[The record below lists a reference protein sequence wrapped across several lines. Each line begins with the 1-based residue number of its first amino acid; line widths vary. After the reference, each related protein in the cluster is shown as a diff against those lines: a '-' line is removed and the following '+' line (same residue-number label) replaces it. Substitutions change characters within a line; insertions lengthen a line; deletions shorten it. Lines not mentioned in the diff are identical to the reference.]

1 MKHSFLVQ
9 KVTIF
14 SSMKYLR
21 LLIQLGH
28 VLICG
33 QRGYQQLGRMRTEVG
48 IPAVLTASSSRMP
61 TVGLKTCFLAFLLG
75 AEGKPQGA
83 AE

>member
-1 MKHSFLVQ
+1 
-9 KVTIF
+9 
-14 SSMKYLR
+14 
-21 LLIQLGH
+21 
-28 VLICG
+28 
-33 QRGYQQLGRMRTEVG
+33 MRTEVG
-48 IPAVLTASSSRMP
+48 ILAVLTASSSRMP